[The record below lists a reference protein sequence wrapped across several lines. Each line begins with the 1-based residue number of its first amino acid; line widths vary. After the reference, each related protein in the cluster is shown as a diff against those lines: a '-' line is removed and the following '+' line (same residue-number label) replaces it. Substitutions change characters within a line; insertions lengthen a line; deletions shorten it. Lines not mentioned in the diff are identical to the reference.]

1 MKQNIPGIY
10 RLVGLLTISLAALI
24 GPMNA
29 LADIEYQ
36 FNNVFDTMGGPPPSG
51 SAPWVN
57 ATFTD
62 VTPGQVLLTI
72 TNVNLT
78 SGEFVDD
85 SGGGIFFNLAPTLNV
100 SNLVFSLV
108 SSTDPVAGENYN
120 WFVQTSEAQLG
131 DGKGNNGGYGFK
143 ADGNGGFSDINIEF
157 ATHSFST
164 DGSITLGITGIS
176 GLDAADFAATATGG
190 DAEYA
195 AVHVQGLG
203 SGLSNSAWVNPTSI
217 TPVPE
222 PTSPAFALIGSGLW
236 GAAHLRRRRTGI

>member
-1 MKQNIPGIY
+1 MRQKISGVC
-10 RLVGLLTISLAALI
+10 RLTGLLVLALVALT
-24 GPMNA
+24 GSSKA

-36 FNNVFDTMGGPPPSG
+36 FNNVFDTSGGPPPAG
-51 SAPWVN
+51 SAPWVD
-57 ATFTD
+57 AIFTD
-62 VTPGQVLLTI
+62 VKPGQVLLTI

-85 SGGGIFFNLAPTLNV
+85 SGGGIFFNLTPSLNV

-120 WFVQTSEAQLG
+120 WFVETSEAQDG
-131 DGKGNNGGYGFK
+131 NGKGNNSGYGFK
-143 ADGNGGFSDINIEF
+143 ADGNGGFCDINLEF

-164 DGSITLGITGIS
+164 DGSITLLITNIP
-176 GLDAADFAATATGG
+176 GLDAADFEATATGG
-190 DAEYA
+190 NGEYA

-203 SGLSNSAWVNPTSI
+203 SGQSNSAWVNPTRV

-222 PTSPAFALIGSGLW
+222 PASTSFLAIGTGLFS
-236 GAAHLRRRRTGI
+236 AAHFWRRRTSV